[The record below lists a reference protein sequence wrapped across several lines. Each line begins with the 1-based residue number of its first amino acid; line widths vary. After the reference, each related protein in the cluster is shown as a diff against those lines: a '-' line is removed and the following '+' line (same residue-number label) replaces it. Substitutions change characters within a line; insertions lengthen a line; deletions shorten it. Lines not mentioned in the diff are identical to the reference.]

1 MLCLQQTLYYVTIL
15 EKWNK
20 LKKKLITKTRLYLY
34 DNTLRKVRME
44 KITNMKTGMKTF
56 SLVYIK
62 DN

>member
-1 MLCLQQTLYYVTIL
+1 MI
-15 EKWNK
+15 
-20 LKKKLITKTRLYLY
+20 
-34 DNTLRKVRME
+34 NTLRKVRME